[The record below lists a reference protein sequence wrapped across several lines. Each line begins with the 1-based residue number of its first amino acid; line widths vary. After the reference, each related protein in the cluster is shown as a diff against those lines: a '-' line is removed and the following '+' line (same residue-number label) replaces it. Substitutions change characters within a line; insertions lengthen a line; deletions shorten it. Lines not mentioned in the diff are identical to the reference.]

1 MAVSKA
7 TTKAKKSTKGTVISK
22 ASKNSSS
29 KTTGTRA
36 ATANEDILKL
46 ILEDHKPLKKLIKVL
61 KDSDKDLA
69 TRQKAFEEFAPLL
82 IAHAKPE
89 EQTLYVAMK
98 EEDDMRVDGCE
109 GDTEHAIADQLVGEI
124 KAEKDADVWTA
135 KAKVL
140 AELVEHHI
148 EEEEEEM
155 FPEFKKKSDADERAL
170 LGAKYQ
176 ELRQGLLP
184 N

>member
-46 ILEDHKPLKKLIKVL
+46 ILEDHKPLKKLIKV
-61 KDSDKDLA
+61 
-69 TRQKAFEEFAPLL
+69 FEEFAPLL